1 MQNFSDYD
9 NDERLKQEIIKTL
22 MATKYKNNTDDRIQ
36 IEYDLQFMNNI
47 QLDIML
53 NVYYLYEIKE
63 KI

>member
-22 MATKYKNNTDDRIQ
+22 MQTKYKNNINDRNK
-36 IEYDLQFMNNI
+36 IEADLQFMNNI